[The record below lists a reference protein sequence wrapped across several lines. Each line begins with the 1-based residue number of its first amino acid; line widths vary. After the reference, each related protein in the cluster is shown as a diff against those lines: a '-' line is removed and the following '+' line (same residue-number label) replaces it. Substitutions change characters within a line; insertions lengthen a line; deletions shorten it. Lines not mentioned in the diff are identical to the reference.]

1 MKAII
6 TLLLFNLIV
15 FAQVDPVIGDY
26 KLVLPS
32 DGTNV
37 IEYSLTL
44 SQDGTFTIHYY
55 TAIKNRIPPE
65 SHLYGKGSW
74 TIENHVVSFFSNQQK
89 DLDEKHTMDFT
100 NTKAR
105 FIIKS
110 PRDTSDK
117 IIKTSLQFLASD
129 IPWMGRVKLYKQ

>member
-1 MKAII
+1 MKTIF
-6 TLLLFNLIV
+6 TLLLFNLTV
-15 FAQVDPVIGDY
+15 WAQVDTVIGDY
-26 KLVLPS
+26 TLVLPS

-37 IEYSLTL
+37 IDYSLTL

-74 TIENHVVSFFSNQQK
+74 TFKNNVVSFISKPEK
-89 DLDEKHTMDFT
+89 DVDEKHTMDFT

-105 FIIKS
+105 FIKKS

>member
-6 TLLLFNLIV
+6 TLLLFNLTV
-15 FAQVDPVIGDY
+15 FAQVDSVIGDY
-26 KLVLPS
+26 TLVLPS

-44 SQDGTFTIHYY
+44 SQDGTFTVHYY
-55 TAIKNRIPPE
+55 SAIKNRIPPE
-65 SHLYGKGSW
+65 SHLYGKGNW
-74 TIENHVVSFFSNQQK
+74 TIANNVVSFFSDQQK
-89 DLDEKHTMDFT
+89 DLDEKHTIDFT
-100 NTKAR
+100 ATKAR

-117 IIKTSLQFLASD
+117 VIKTSLQFLASD
-129 IPWMGRVKLYKQ
+129 IPWMGRVKLFKQ